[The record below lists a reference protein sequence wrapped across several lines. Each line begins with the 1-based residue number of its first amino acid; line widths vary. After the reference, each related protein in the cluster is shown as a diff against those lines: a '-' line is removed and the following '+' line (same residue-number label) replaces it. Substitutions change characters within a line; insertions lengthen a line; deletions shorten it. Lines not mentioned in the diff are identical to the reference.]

1 MPVKTSMVQTL
12 KKCKIIKP
20 LRQNHLSL
28 SGSILSLSSRH
39 PSDKYSLLLILKQA
53 LTIMNNRIYP
63 ALGILISAAILLA
76 INELTNWNVVQ
87 DYGYILIIAG
97 MFIGMRFK
105 NVSKKEK

>member
-20 LRQNHLSL
+20 LRQNNLSF
-28 SGSILSLSSRH
+28 SGFILNLNSR
-39 PSDKYSLLLILKQA
+39 PTSDKYSLLLTLRQA
-53 LTIMNNRIYP
+53 LTIMNKRIYP

-76 INELTNWNVVQ
+76 VNELTDWSVAE

-97 MFIGMRFK
+97 MFIGMRLK